1 MSFDSR
7 CKDLFSP
14 LHLKQ
19 RTNLRMTYQQNRAV
33 SPCPL
38 PRTSHPPPAGS
49 RDGRTWPPTPPPSQ
63 RAAADP
69 GPKHGENPV
78 PCKETKP
85 EIKIVRNT
93 AFTTTT
99 SLPTRETQSPP
110 PWPTRSSPPSAAPA
124 SHETPETY
132 EARGRTLPPQCSPP
146 PPPRA
151 WPQEYFCLKWL
162 GPSENYSC
170 SLSFF
175 YI

>member
-1 MSFDSR
+1 MSFNSR

-19 RTNLRMTYQQNRAV
+19 
-33 SPCPL
+33 P
-38 PRTSHPPPAGS
+38 PPPAGS

-85 EIKIVRNT
+85 EIKIVRIT

-99 SLPTRETQSPP
+99 SLHPP
-110 PWPTRSSPPSAAPA
+110 EKHDLHHRGQHDLHLHQQPLLHMEPQELTKLEVALYNHSAAP
-124 SHETPETY
+124 HH
-132 EARGRTLPPQCSPP
+132 
-146 PPPRA
+146 
-151 WPQEYFCLKWL
+151 
-162 GPSENYSC
+162 
-170 SLSFF
+170 
-175 YI
+175 